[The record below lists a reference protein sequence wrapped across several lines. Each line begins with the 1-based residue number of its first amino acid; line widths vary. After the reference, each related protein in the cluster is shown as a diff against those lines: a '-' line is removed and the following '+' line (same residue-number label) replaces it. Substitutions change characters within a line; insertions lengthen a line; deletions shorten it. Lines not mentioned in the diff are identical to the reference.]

1 MEYIKLED
9 NLRISYEIRES
20 YFTGE
25 NIKDLVD
32 FDEILEDN
40 LYTYDNY
47 AVNGLIAIEELAEE
61 LGECISLLDT
71 IKYDRYPKIML
82 EDIEESLFTEEE
94 WLELAG
100 DKTKE
105 EIIKD
110 LMKNDSDNELKELKE
125 ILSNTKINELYYYKE
140 IIIELVEENKIN
152 SLLNNMKVI
161 QGAWTG
167 CGQGDYIEY
176 FSLIKYDTEEERE
189 LLENKVEEKFKY
201 LNMLFSG
208 DMYDISIK
216 LEKQKLFKE
225 LGGERI
231 EIIWVTEEK
240 EYYNDILIDYLDLE
254 NYIKEQAKEL
264 TNKKYHEQIE
274 NEKLDIDIV
283 YY

>member
-1 MEYIKLED
+1 MKYINLED
-9 NLRISYEIRES
+9 NLRISYEIRGNC
-20 YFTGE
+20 FTGE
-25 NIKDLVD
+25 YIKDLVD
-32 FDEILEDN
+32 FDEILENN
-40 LYTYDNY
+40 LYTYDKY
-47 AVNGLIAIEELAEE
+47 TVNGLIAIEELAEE
-61 LGECISLLDT
+61 LGEYISLLDI

-94 WLELAG
+94 WSELIG

-105 EIIKD
+105 EILKD
-110 LMKNDSDNELKELKE
+110 LMKKDNELKELKE
-125 ILSNTKINELYYYKE
+125 ILTITKIDELYYYKE
-140 IIIELVEENKIN
+140 IIIEMIDEDKVNK
-152 SLLNNMKVI
+152 LLNNMKVI

-167 CGQGDYIEY
+167 YSQGDYIEY

-208 DMYDISIK
+208 EVYDISIK
-216 LEKQKLFKE
+216 LEKQKPFKE

-240 EYYNDILIDYLDLE
+240 EYQEDILIDYSELE

-274 NEKLDIDIV
+274 DEKLDVI
-283 YY
+283 Y